1 MYHSQDT
8 HPVYVEHVSPSTAN
22 RLYEYKVCSRWIRP
36 TDVVLDF
43 GCNSGLGLDVL
54 RHMAATVH
62 GIDVIP
68 SLQPFLKAKYAGTN
82 VVPVI
87 VKEGDM
93 PYEDGFFDAIVA
105 MNIIEHVP
113 DPKAYVRLL
122 YRKLKPGGR
131 LIMST
136 VNRRLR
142 LFPWQKPFNPHHFD
156 EFTDHSLRRLLR
168 GCFNDVSVHGIEAK
182 PPFFPDHAREAFRC
196 KWRLGV
202 VYPLRNWARRW
213 IRPLLSVLLP
223 SRYPAVASAL
233 PESDDKPLPQE
244 QLSLEPLN
252 LDDFEQAFR
261 CLEFA
266 EQCGPYSLKLYSVST
281 RR

>member
-1 MYHSQDT
+1 MYKSQDT
-8 HPVYVEHVSPSTAN
+8 HPVYTERVSTSTAN
-22 RLYEYKVCSRWIRP
+22 RLFEYTVCSRWIRSS
-36 TDVVLDF
+36 DVVLDF

-54 RHMAATVH
+54 THMAGAVH

-68 SLQPFLKAKYAGTN
+68 SLQPFLDAKYAGTN
-82 VVPVI
+82 VVPRI

-93 PYEDGFFDAIVA
+93 PFKDGFFDAIVA

-113 DPKAYVRLL
+113 DPQAYTRLL
-122 YRKLKPGGR
+122 FRKLKPGGR

-156 EFTDHSLRRLLR
+156 EFSERSLRRLLHR
-168 GCFNDVSVHGIEAK
+168 YFNDVAIHAIDAG
-182 PPFFPDHAREAFRC
+182 PPFFPDYAREAFRC
-196 KWRLGV
+196 KVRLGV

-223 SRYPAVASAL
+223 SRYPDVASAL
-233 PESDDKPLPQE
+233 PGVDDTLPSEDQP
-244 QLSLEPLN
+244 SLEPLD
-252 LDDFEQAFR
+252 LDDFEEAFR
-261 CLEFA
+261 CLQFA
-266 EQCGPYSLKLYSVST
+266 EQCGPCSLKLYSVST
-281 RR
+281 RC